1 MYMGNSVMLPWFI
14 IHQSQLSE
22 EFDTFLSNFKL
33 LLDYIANSNPF
44 VSIIIGEF
52 NARSNNWC
60 SSDKTT
66 YKCKKPES
74 LTSQCGLKQ
83 VISDQSHILESS

>member
-1 MYMGNSVMLPWFI
+1 MGNSVMLPWFI

-44 VSIIIGEF
+44 VSIIIGDF

-60 SSDKTT
+60 SSTKTT
-66 YKCKKPES
+66 YESKKPES
-74 LTSQCGLKQ
+74 LTSQCGFKRL
-83 VISDQSHILESS
+83 IRDPNHIL